1 MILYL
6 DASALVKFYI
16 EEQGSAEVLQAYRE
30 AEQAGTAVISRAEVS
45 AGLAKAHRMGF
56 VPRAEA
62 RQALDLFRKE
72 WPRIARV
79 RVEERLVARA
89 ESLAWEHGLRG
100 YDAVHLAAGLLWQE
114 SLGFQV
120 SLATYDEALW
130 KAAETV
136 GINPWPEDLLS
147 G

>member
-16 EEQGSAEVLQAYRE
+16 EERGSEEVLQAYRE
-30 AEQAGTAVISRAEVS
+30 ADQAGTAVISRAEVS
-45 AGLAKAHRMGF
+45 AGLAKAQRMGAIA
-56 VPRAEA
+56 RAEA
-62 RQALDLFRKE
+62 QQALNLFRKE

-79 RVEERLVARA
+79 RVDERLVARA
-89 ESLAWEHGLRG
+89 DSLAWEHGLRG

-114 SLGFQV
+114 SLGLQI

-130 KAAETV
+130 KAAETT
-136 GINPWPEDLLS
+136 GIKPWPEKS
-147 G
+147 GSG